1 MINGKTQL
9 LPLFGYPTDAF
20 KAPLIYNPW
29 FEQQGI
35 DAVVIPMGT
44 KPEDLATVLRA
55 TFRTTNIPGAL
66 VTMPHKIAVVELLDG
81 MSTAVRIAGS
91 CNAVVKRPDGSL
103 WGDMFDGVGFCRGLK
118 RKGFRCEGA
127 RCLLVGAGGV
137 GAAIA
142 AALAAEGAA
151 AIVISDISQTS
162 AQRLAERLMMFY
174 PLLDARCGTNDAAGY
189 DLAINA
195 TPLGLPGDPLPID
208 VTHLSPN
215 TFVGE
220 VVMKAEMTPLLLAAK
235 ERGCRFQIGTDML
248 FEMIPAYLDFFGFGT
263 ATAGELRRVAKIR
276 Y

>member
-44 KPEDLATVLRA
+44 KPEDFATVLRA

-263 ATAGELRRVAKIR
+263 ATAEELRRVAKIR

>member
-151 AIVISDISQTS
+151 SIVISDISQTS
-162 AQRLAERLMMFY
+162 AQRLAERLMLFY

-263 ATAGELRRVAKIR
+263 ATAEELRRVAKIR

>member
-142 AALAAEGAA
+142 ATLAAEGAA
-151 AIVISDISQTS
+151 SIVISDISQTS
-162 AQRLAERLMMFY
+162 AQRLAERLMLFY
-174 PLLDARCGTNDAAGY
+174 PLLDARCGTNNAAGY

-248 FEMIPAYLDFFGFGT
+248 FEMIPAYLEFFGLGT
-263 ATAGELRRVAKIR
+263 ATADELRRVAKIR

>member
-44 KPEDLATVLRA
+44 KPEDFATVLRA

-174 PLLDARCGTNDAAGY
+174 PLLDARCGTNNAAGY

-263 ATAGELRRVAKIR
+263 ATAEELRRVAKIR

>member
-44 KPEDLATVLRA
+44 KPEDFATVFRA
-55 TFRTTNIPGAL
+55 TFRATNIPGAL

-118 RKGFRCEGA
+118 RNGFRCEGA

-263 ATAGELRRVAKIR
+263 ATAEELRRVAKIR

>member
-91 CNAVVKRPDGSL
+91 CNAVVKRPNGSL
-103 WGDMFDGVGFCRGLK
+103 WGDMFDGSV
-118 RKGFRCEGA
+118 
-127 RCLLVGAGGV
+127 
-137 GAAIA
+137 
-142 AALAAEGAA
+142 
-151 AIVISDISQTS
+151 S
-162 AQRLAERLMMFY
+162 AV
-174 PLLDARCGTNDAAGY
+174 D
-189 DLAINA
+189 
-195 TPLGLPGDPLPID
+195 
-208 VTHLSPN
+208 
-215 TFVGE
+215 
-220 VVMKAEMTPLLLAAK
+220 
-235 ERGCRFQIGTDML
+235 
-248 FEMIPAYLDFFGFGT
+248 
-263 ATAGELRRVAKIR
+263 
-276 Y
+276 

>member
-44 KPEDLATVLRA
+44 KPEDFATVLRA

-151 AIVISDISQTS
+151 SIVISDISQTS

-263 ATAGELRRVAKIR
+263 ATAEELRRVAKIR

>member
-44 KPEDLATVLRA
+44 KPEDFATVLRA

-174 PLLDARCGTNDAAGY
+174 PLLDARCGTNDPAGY

-195 TPLGLPGDPLPID
+195 TPSGLPGDPLPID

-263 ATAGELRRVAKIR
+263 ATAEELRRVAKIR

>member
-91 CNAVVKRPDGSL
+91 CNAVVKRPNGSL

-151 AIVISDISQTS
+151 SIVISDISQTS

-263 ATAGELRRVAKIR
+263 ATAEELRRVAKIR